1 MVEPME
7 VWEAVLILHIIHQV
21 VCPIIGILPVFLQV
35 CDDDL
40 AGGVVP
46 VQGEECLFA
55 LMVVS
60 KDKGAKRVVFQNEG
74 WFIHM
79 SI

>member
-1 MVEPME
+1 
-7 VWEAVLILHIIHQV
+7 V
-21 VCPIIGILPVFLQV
+21 VHPTIGILPVFLQV
-35 CDDDL
+35 CDDGL

-60 KDKGAKRVVFQNEG
+60 KDKGAKGVVFENEG
-74 WFIHM
+74 
-79 SI
+79 